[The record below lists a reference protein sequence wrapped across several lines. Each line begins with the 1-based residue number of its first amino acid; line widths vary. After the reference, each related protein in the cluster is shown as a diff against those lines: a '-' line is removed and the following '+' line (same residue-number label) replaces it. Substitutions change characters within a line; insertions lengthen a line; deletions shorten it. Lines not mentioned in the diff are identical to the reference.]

1 VATNSLNAA
10 ENPALANQLVQKMSQ
25 ETAPEK
31 ELALVTHPSETV
43 VTLPGGFLTP
53 LGEVTRE
60 AEVRELNGRDEE
72 AISKSNTLGK
82 VLHTILSRGVVRI
95 GDQPASEDILDQ
107 MFAGDRDALL
117 LGIYKATFGSTA
129 DLTAFCSGCKD
140 YKTLQIDIDD
150 DIKVKKLSDP
160 IGDRRFTVTTKKH
173 DYTVVL
179 PSGKVQKELTMNADK
194 TIAELTTL
202 LLEGTVIEI
211 DGSGVISRNQI
222 QNIGVADRREI
233 AKALDKRAFGPVLD
247 EVKAACPEC
256 GGEVVAPVNIG
267 TLFRF

>member
-1 VATNSLNAA
+1 MATRTLNAA

-31 ELALVTHPSETV
+31 ELALVTPPSETV
-43 VTLPGGFLTP
+43 VTLPGGFFNS

-72 AISKSNTLGK
+72 AISRASSVGK
-82 VLHTILSRGVVRI
+82 VLNTILSRGVVRV
-95 GDQPASEDILDQ
+95 GDLPASEEVLDQ

-117 LGIYKATFGSTA
+117 LGIYRATFGDSATVP
-129 DLTAFCSGCKD
+129 AFCNGCKE
-140 YKTLQIDIDD
+140 YKSLQVDINE
-150 DIKVKKLSDP
+150 DIKTKKLDDP
-160 IGDRRFTVTTKKH
+160 IADRRFAVTTKKH
-173 DYTVVL
+173 EYTIVL
-179 PSGKVQKELTMNADK
+179 PSGKVQKELMLNADK
-194 TIAELTTL
+194 TLAELTTL

-211 DGSGVISRNQI
+211 DGSGVLSRNQI
-222 QNIGVADRREI
+222 QNIGVSDRRAI
-233 AKALDKRAFGPVLD
+233 ADELDKRSFGPILD
-247 EVKAACPEC
+247 EVKATCPEC

>member
-1 VATNSLNAA
+1 VTTRTLNAA

-31 ELALVTHPSETV
+31 ERALITSPSETV
-43 VTLPGGFLTP
+43 VTLPGGFFNS

-72 AISKSNTLGK
+72 AIAKSNTLGK
-82 VLHTILSRGVVRI
+82 VLSTILSRGTVRV
-95 GDQPASEDILDQ
+95 GDQPASEEILDQ

-117 LGIYKATFGSTA
+117 LGIYKATFGPTA
-129 DLTAFCSGCKD
+129 NLTAFCSGCKD
-140 YKTLQIDIDD
+140 YKTLQIDVDD
-150 DIKVKKLSDP
+150 DIKVKKLTDP

-211 DGSGVISRNQI
+211 DGSSVLSRTQI

-233 AKALDKRAFGPVLD
+233 AQALDKRAFGPVLN

-256 GGEVVAPVNIG
+256 SGEVVAPVNIG

>member
-1 VATNSLNAA
+1 MATQNLNAA
-10 ENPALANQLVQKMSQ
+10 QNPALANQLVQKMTQ

-31 ELALVTHPSETV
+31 ELALITPPSDNTV
-43 VTLPGGFLTP
+43 ILPGGYLTP
-53 LGEVTRE
+53 TGEVAVE

-72 AISKSNTLGK
+72 AISKASSVGK
-82 VLHTILSRGVVRI
+82 VLTTILSRGVVRI
-95 GDQPASEDILDQ
+95 GDTPATEDVLDQ

-117 LGIYKATFGSTA
+117 LGIYKATFGDSATVP
-129 DLTAFCSGCKD
+129 AFCNGCKE
-140 YKTLQIDIDD
+140 YKAIQVDIDE
-150 DIKVKKLSDP
+150 DIKTKKLDDP

-173 DYTVVL
+173 EYTVVL
-179 PSGKVQKELTMNADK
+179 PSGKVQKELLLNSDK

-211 DGSGVISRNQI
+211 DGSGVLSRSQI
-222 QNIGVADRREI
+222 QNIGVSDRRAI
-233 AKALDKRAFGPVLD
+233 ADELDKRSFGPILD
-247 EVKAACPEC
+247 EVKATCPEC

>member
-150 DIKVKKLSDP
+150 DIKVKKLTDP
-160 IGDRRFTVTTKKH
+160 IGDRRFTVT
-173 DYTVVL
+173 
-179 PSGKVQKELTMNADK
+179 TMNADK

>member
-31 ELALVTHPSETV
+31 ELAWVTPPSETA

-82 VLHTILSRGVVRI
+82 VLHTILSRGVVSV

-117 LGIYKATFGSTA
+117 LGIYKATFGPTA
-129 DLTAFCSGCKD
+129 DLTAFCSGCKY
-140 YKTLQIDIDD
+140 YKTLQILM
-150 DIKVKKLSDP
+150 KK
-160 IGDRRFTVTTKKH
+160 
-173 DYTVVL
+173 
-179 PSGKVQKELTMNADK
+179 
-194 TIAELTTL
+194 
-202 LLEGTVIEI
+202 
-211 DGSGVISRNQI
+211 
-222 QNIGVADRREI
+222 
-233 AKALDKRAFGPVLD
+233 
-247 EVKAACPEC
+247 
-256 GGEVVAPVNIG
+256 
-267 TLFRF
+267 